1 MVNKLTGGNVKT
13 KILILLAFLSSAFYA
28 QTNRDSLIAL
38 YRESVQAYQKA
49 DYANF
54 LNYTKKALEVD
65 PANYNLKYNLAC
77 GYALLGEKD
86 KSVKA
91 LSFLVDKGLGEQA
104 ETDADFNGIRESDEF
119 KAVLEK
125 IKKNKIPV
133 NNSSTAFVIKEKD
146 LIPEGIAYDPV
157 ENVFYVGSIFKSKIL
172 KIDKDGNVSEF
183 VSEGKDGLVSVIGMK
198 VDVKRREL
206 IAASSS
212 GGANER
218 LSPDKIGTSSLYRF
232 DLSTGKL
239 IARYELDKA
248 GNHFL
253 NDVTVLSN
261 GDIYA
266 SDSRQS
272 ALYLISPSDNTIK
285 KFMDMQSP
293 NANGIAATPD
303 EKKLFV
309 SVNGEIELVNIA
321 DKKSTYVKHPEDMY
335 IGDCD
340 GLYFYENSLIGV
352 QNGALTRVARFYL
365 NDDLTEA
372 TKMEVIESYNPDFI
386 LPTTGT
392 IADGYFYYIANSQI
406 LSIGRDGKVPMD
418 KLKDVIILKAKLK

>member
-1 MVNKLTGGNVKT
+1 MKT
-13 KILILLAFLSSAFYA
+13 KILILLTFLSSAFYA
-28 QTNRDSLIAL
+28 QISRDSLVAL
-38 YRESVQAYQKA
+38 YRESIQAYQKA
-49 DYANF
+49 DYNNF
-54 LNYTKKALEVD
+54 LNYTKKALEAD
-65 PANYNLKYNLAC
+65 PANYNLNYNLAC
-77 GYALLGEKD
+77 GYALLGNKEN
-86 KSVKA
+86 SIKA
-91 LSFLVDKGLGEQA
+91 LSLLVDKGLGEQA
-104 ETDADFNGIRESDEF
+104 ETDADFNGIRESEEF
-119 KAVLEK
+119 KAVLAK

-133 NNSSTAFVIKEKD
+133 NNSSTAFIIKEKD

-157 ENVFYVGSIFKSKIL
+157 ENVFYIGSIFKSKIL
-172 KIDKDGNVSEF
+172 KIDSEGNITEF
-183 VSEGKDGLVSVIGMK
+183 ASEGKDGLVPVIGMT

-218 LSPDKIGTSSLYRF
+218 VPPDKIGTSSLYRF
-232 DLSTGKL
+232 DLNTGNL
-239 IARYELDKA
+239 IARYELDKT

-266 SDSRQS
+266 SDSRLS
-272 ALYLISPSDNTIK
+272 ALYIISPSDNTIK

-309 SVNGEIELVNIA
+309 SVNGGIEIVDIA
-321 DKKSTYVKHPEDMY
+321 GKSSVYVKHPENMY

-340 GLYFYENSLIGV
+340 GLYFYENSLIGI
-352 QNGALTRVARFYL
+352 QNGALTRAARFYL
-365 NDDLTEA
+365 NQDLTEVI
-372 TKMEVIESYNPDFI
+372 KLEVIEAYHPDFI

-406 LSIGRDGKVPMD
+406 MSINREGKVPQD
-418 KLKDVIILKAKLK
+418 NLKDVKILKAKLK